1 MLYRYNA
8 TPKTFGSNAN
18 YSYLFPLKKG
28 VDKKGIGKKG
38 RVIRVI
44 RAIRAIK
51 IRKVRKIRA
60 IRKVRKVRV
69 IRKTLLNISLLII
82 DCNLILC

>member
-8 TPKTFGSNAN
+8 TPKTFSSNTN

-60 IRKVRKVRV
+60 IRKTVKY
-69 IRKTLLNISLLII
+69 II
-82 DCNLILC
+82 INN

>member
-1 MLYRYNA
+1 MLYCYNA
-8 TPKTFGSNAN
+8 TPKTFSSNAN

-44 RAIRAIK
+44 RAIRAIRK

-60 IRKVRKVRV
+60 IRKTIKYVVV
-69 IRKTLLNISLLII
+69 N
-82 DCNLILC
+82 N

>member
-1 MLYRYNA
+1 VLYRYNA

-38 RVIRVI
+38 RAI
-44 RAIRAIK
+44 RAIRAIRAMRAIK

-60 IRKVRKVRV
+60 IRKTIKY
-69 IRKTLLNISLLII
+69 II
-82 DCNLILC
+82 INN